1 MRASDYIGRTAY
13 DREGNALG
21 RVADLITARDAEGGF
36 RVTAALITPRHRG
49 RLLGFE
55 RPGIQAPWVL
65 EKLSRLLHRGTREI
79 PWSDLRLGPPHDHG
93 S

>member
-13 DREGNALG
+13 DPEGRPLG
-21 RVADLITARDAEGGF
+21 RVADLITTRDAEGRF

-79 PWSDLRLGPPHDHG
+79 PWSDLRLGPPHD